1 MINNSPSILFLKI
14 KGGGYLH
21 NQCFDVARNRR
32 LGLPKS
38 AIGSEATKLGPDL
51 SLR

>member
-1 MINNSPSILFLKI
+1 MINNSPSILFFKR
-14 KGGGYLH
+14 GGGYLH
-21 NQCFDVARNRR
+21 NHCFDVARNRR

-38 AIGSEATKLGPDL
+38 TIGSEATKLDPDL

>member
-1 MINNSPSILFLKI
+1 MINNSPSILFLK
-14 KGGGYLH
+14 KGGYLH
-21 NQCFDVARNRR
+21 NHCFDVARIRR

-38 AIGSEATKLGPDL
+38 TIGSEATKLNPDL